1 VETLEHRRF
10 TEFCDAC
17 RRYRYIGLCHGT
29 PGVGKTLSA
38 RSYSQWDAVLA
49 AERWSTGPVDPALT
63 TVFYTPSVMNT
74 PTSVDIEIGRCREKL
89 RRLYM
94 RPLTQEKNERLSAI
108 RERDHEHL
116 TAYVKEHRVLSASM
130 RDEALVR

>member
-1 VETLEHRRF
+1 
-10 TEFCDAC
+10 
-17 RRYRYIGLCHGT
+17 
-29 PGVGKTLSA
+29 
-38 RSYSQWDAVLA
+38 
-49 AERWSTGPVDPALT
+49 
-63 TVFYTPSVMNT
+63 M
-74 PTSVDIEIGRCREKL
+74 DIEIGRCREKL